1 MSQVNRRMRS
11 LDNLETD
18 ENILESI
25 KAKRKLNDGRED
37 MREQAKIAKL
47 REEIANSI
55 YLPHIK

>member
-18 ENILESI
+18 ETILESI

>member
-37 MREQAKIAKL
+37 MREQAKITKL